1 MKRSKYKYDIF
12 DDTEKFFKELKYMKR
27 NKARNKARNRYAN
40 LKNEVT
46 KSCKGND
53 PLGIPNVNFS
63 IIDMYTDSDKDI
75 KKLAEFKQ
83 QRIERG
89 FDDTECWNL
98 ESTIAGFVLPRLK
111 HFKEHN
117 NGYPG
122 NDEIPTFEK
131 WNEVLDKMIYAFNH
145 IVNEDKYDDE
155 KQNRHGVDFLEMY
168 TFEKQPDGSSIMAK
182 TPKYNEQAMENYRNE
197 QIEDMKK
204 VDEGLQ
210 LFGKYFRNLW
220 W

>member
-1 MKRSKYKYDIF
+1 MKRNKHKYSIF

-83 QRIERG
+83 QRVERG

-98 ESTIAGFVLPRLK
+98 DSTVARFILPRLIV
-111 HFKEHN
+111 FKEN
-117 NGYPG
+117 TIGYPG
-122 NDEIPTFEK
+122 TDEVPTFEA
-131 WNEVLDKMIYAFNH
+131 WTEILDKMIFAFEH

-155 KQNRHGVDFLEMY
+155 RSKKYGIDWCKSHNMTKQENGSYLMETNKEY
-168 TFEKQPDGSSIMAK
+168 EEKLKLFHEDRI
-182 TPKYNEQAMENYRNE
+182 NENKL
-197 QIEDMKK
+197 IE
-204 VDEGLQ
+204 EGLA
-210 LFGKYFRNLW
+210 LFGKHFMSLW

>member
-1 MKRSKYKYDIF
+1 MKRSKHKYSIF

-40 LKNEVT
+40 IKNEVT

-75 KKLAEFKQ
+75 KRLAEFKQ

-98 ESTIAGFVLPRLK
+98 DSTVAKFILPRLIV
-111 HFKEHN
+111 FKEN
-117 NGYPG
+117 CNGYPG
-122 NDEIPTFEK
+122 TDDVPNFETWIEI
-131 WNEVLDKMIYAFNH
+131 LDKMIFAFDH

-155 KQNRHGVDFLEMY
+155 RSKKHGIDWCKSHNTIKQENGSYLMETKKEY
-168 TFEKQPDGSSIMAK
+168 EEKVRLFHEDRI
-182 TPKYNEQAMENYRNE
+182 NENKL
-197 QIEDMKK
+197 I
-204 VDEGLQ
+204 DEGLA
-210 LFGKYFRNLW
+210 LFAKHFMNLW